1 MERMIYRPHVRH
13 MELPGIR
20 LVSLESPWLWLARGL
35 TDLLR
40 TWPVSLAFGV
50 VFAALGYL
58 LVNYAWTWPH
68 LALSL
73 TSGFLLVAPF
83 LAIVFYDLSRQVDA
97 GARPGVRHAL
107 TAWRDNAWS
116 IGLYGALLMF
126 LVIAWERL
134 SAIVVGL
141 FLVGN
146 VPSVESFYGVL
157 FSSSEHSTFLI
168 AYGLFGLLFAVAV
181 FALSVV
187 SLPMML
193 DRSNTDIATA
203 LVTSLWVVRENPAA
217 MLLWAGI
224 IVVLI
229 ALGYL
234 MAFIGLVLFFPLL
247 GHATWRAY
255 QDLVEAG
262 TDRAV

>member
-20 LVSLESPWLWLARGL
+20 LVSLDRPFYWLRQGL

-40 TWPVSLAFGV
+40 TWPISLAFGV
-50 VFAALGYL
+50 LFAALGYL
-58 LVNYAWTWPH
+58 LVTYAWTWPH
-68 LALSL
+68 LALAL
-73 TSGFLLVAPF
+73 TSGFLLLAPF
-83 LAIVFYDLSRQVDA
+83 LALVFYDLSRQLDA
-97 GARPGVRHAL
+97 SKTRPGVRHAL

-116 IGLYGALLMF
+116 IGLYAAMLMF

-134 SAIVVGL
+134 SAILVGL
-141 FLVGN
+141 FLTGN
-146 VPSVESFYGVL
+146 VSSVENLSSVL
-157 FSSSEHSTFLI
+157 FGSTEHLTFLI
-168 AYGLFGLLFAVAV
+168 AYGLFGLLFAIAV

-193 DRSNTDIATA
+193 DRSKVDIATA
-203 LVTSLWVVRENPAA
+203 LVTSLWTVRENPAV

-229 ALGYL
+229 GVGYL
-234 MAFIGLVLFFPLL
+234 TAFIGLVVFFPLL

-255 QDLVEAG
+255 QDLLEPG
-262 TDRAV
+262 S